1 MKRLRALSLAASVCC
16 AAFMSLQARTT
27 LPPTQTIFKTP
38 QASAQALYQAWR
50 KGNRAAA
57 SRAAT
62 SEAVAKLFGVR
73 QRKMVFKGCHKR
85 EEGDYECLYEDT
97 QNDIRLAMLTE
108 TTRSGGYRIKSLSF
122 STEAI

>member
-1 MKRLRALSLAASVCC
+1 MKRLWALSLAASVCC

-27 LPPTQTIFKTP
+27 LSPAQTIFKTP
-38 QASAQALYQAWR
+38 QASARALYQAWR

-57 SRAAT
+57 SHAAT
-62 SEAVAKLFGVR
+62 SGAVEKLFGVR

-97 QNDIRLAMLTE
+97 QNDLTLAMLTE
-108 TTRSGGYRIKSLSF
+108 KARGGYRIKSLSF